1 MLLCLLMH
9 NNATEDDAPCAFFLR
24 NCSSDACIVDQG
36 KKKMHNL
43 LCFSKATISVAL
55 VIETQCHGR

>member
-1 MLLCLLMH
+1 
-9 NNATEDDAPCAFFLR
+9 LR